1 MTEPVIEGCSVSDS
15 EWHKVEFKVDNEYEF
30 DLLIVLSWVI
40 LHFEPTLHFCI
51 WQILIMP
58 FHQIS
63 EVMLL
68 I

>member
-51 WQILIMP
+51 
-58 FHQIS
+58 
-63 EVMLL
+63 
-68 I
+68 